1 MHAHAPHT
9 RSLTHTPQCLRWMLL
24 YCSERVR
31 RIVVHPTTRK
41 LLKRAYKEL
50 LKERLTRYQTQ
61 VRGQSDKRSSTTPSH
76 TVPVSRSSRPPG
88 SVLACAA
95 SMTTR
100 MSLSET

>member
-1 MHAHAPHT
+1 
-9 RSLTHTPQCLRWMLL
+9 MLL

-61 VRGQSDKRSSTTPSH
+61 VRGQSDKRSTTTPLSH
-76 TVPVSRSSRPPG
+76 RACLQIFPPTWLCAG
-88 SVLACAA
+88 LRRFYDYADVLV
-95 SMTTR
+95 R
-100 MSLSET
+100 NVIPGKPPL

>member
-1 MHAHAPHT
+1 
-9 RSLTHTPQCLRWMLL
+9 MLL

-61 VRGQSDKRSSTTPSH
+61 VRG
-76 TVPVSRSSRPPG
+76 
-88 SVLACAA
+88 
-95 SMTTR
+95 
-100 MSLSET
+100 